1 MELEG
6 QTDKEKN
13 SIVVFA
19 KATIIMKLTVMEM
32 MLTRRT

>member
-6 QTDKEKN
+6 LTDKEKN

-32 MLTRRT
+32 MLTVRT